1 MRRTIY
7 GAWTDNDELT
17 ETEKSFAYVVESAE
31 ILGIPVNETTP
42 LDFIFIA
49 NVFRLYREKLG
60 LEKER
65 CNNKILKEY
74 YEELD
79 KENPNDNL

>member
-7 GAWTDNDELT
+7 GAWTGSDTLT
-17 ETEKSFAYVVESAE
+17 ENEKSVAYVVESAE

-42 LDFIFIA
+42 LDFTFIA
-49 NVFRLYREKLG
+49 NVLRLYREKLG

-65 CNNKILKEY
+65 CNNEILKEY

-79 KENPNDNL
+79 KEMLK